1 MPKNY
6 CKPAGLCLSLL
17 AASLMFRSPARA
29 QDVGKDVP
37 PSHWAYNAVQ
47 DLSGKGLIK
56 GYPPDNRFLGKR
68 PLTRYEMATIIER
81 VLARMDDLLNQK
93 ASKSDLDNLQ
103 KSGAEI
109 RDLVNEFKKELL
121 VIGTDLDRAKS
132 DLAALKVQLDD
143 LTTRVN
149 AQDAKI
155 DAAAKAA
162 ATANTLAG
170 SALDSLE
177 EYKKATTTALS
188 KKVGVGIGSL
198 RISGLLQV
206 WGETAFGR
214 TPGGNFPLNTSGTPP
229 GRTFGGGAGDEF
241 RLRRAEIALV
251 GNITPKV
258 DYRVMFDIAK
268 IVGVSTSSGGTGG
281 VNVTSSPSSDPLQ
294 DLWVGYQFAPRF
306 RLEIGQQKTGLSE
319 EGTRSSAELLTVER
333 SMMNDLPTNVGRV
346 GNIRDTGAMLKF
358 ANSLGHITLGVFN
371 GNGETQNDVDR
382 DRQKFAMFNAYF
394 TGVRNLTIGAWG
406 GSNFGD
412 TQPYVGKDRLG
423 ATVIYKV
430 GPHFFEGEGAFTR
443 DYAGA
448 AKPGQGTSGRGG
460 YLLYAYALSHKFQL
474 VGRYDIWDPAYQAG
488 STLAGATPQGLSIV
502 IPRSNHKNRE
512 YTLGANYYILGNTKI
527 QLNYI
532 WEDPETNGVGFF
544 GRRRELLIGNFQT
557 AF

>member
-1 MPKNY
+1 MPKNC
-6 CKPAGLCLSLL
+6 CKLACLCLSLL
-17 AASLMFRSPARA
+17 AAPVLLKAPAQA
-29 QDVGKDVP
+29 QDAGKDVP
-37 PSHWAYNAVQ
+37 PSHWAYAAVQ

-93 ASKSDLDNLQ
+93 ASKNDLDNLQ
-103 KSGAEI
+103 KSGTEI

-132 DLAALKVQLDD
+132 DLAALKVQMDD

-149 AQDAKI
+149 AQDARI
-155 DAAAKAA
+155 DAATKAA
-162 ATANTLAG
+162 ADANTLAG
-170 SALDSLE
+170 SALDNVNELKNSTN
-177 EYKKATTTALS
+177 AALA
-188 KKVGVGIGSL
+188 KKVNVGTGSL
-198 RISGLLQV
+198 RVSGLLQV
-206 WGETAFGR
+206 WAATPFGR
-214 TPGGNFPLNTSGTPP
+214 TLGGNAPLNSSGTPA
-229 GRTFGGGAGDEF
+229 GRSYGGGAGDTF
-241 RLRRAEIALV
+241 RLRRGEIALI
-251 GNITPKV
+251 GNIVPKV
-258 DYRVMFDIAK
+258 DYRLMFDISK
-268 IVGVSTSSGGTGG
+268 IVNVSSSGGTGG
-281 VNVTSSPSSDPLQ
+281 VNVTSSPSSNPLQ

-306 RLEIGQQKTGLSE
+306 RVEIGQQKTGLSE
-319 EGTRSSAELLTVER
+319 EGTRSSSTLLTVER
-333 SMMNDLPTNVGRV
+333 SIMNGLPANVGRV
-346 GNIRDTGAMLKF
+346 GDIRDTGAMLKF
-358 ANSLGHITLGVFN
+358 ANSLGNITLGVFN

-394 TGVRNLTIGAWG
+394 TGIRHLTIGAWG

-423 ATVIYKV
+423 ATVIYQS

-443 DYAGA
+443 DYAA
-448 AKPGQGTSGRGG
+448 VSKAGQGSSGRGG
-460 YLLYAYALSHKFQL
+460 YLLYAYAISRKFQL

-488 STLAGATPQGLSIV
+488 STLAGTTPQGLSLV
-502 IPRSNHKNRE
+502 IPRSNHKLRE

-532 WEDPETNGVGFF
+532 WEDPERNSIGFF
-544 GRRRELLIGNFQT
+544 GQRRELLIGNFQT